1 MENRFSRLAI
11 EALFPRFCLSCKREG
26 QIFCLGCSE
35 HWIARPEPVAC
46 PFCHE
51 RGSNRTCV
59 NCKKTNFLDGLVSYL
74 PYGNPIVRGA
84 IGCWKY
90 DGDRS
95 VEETL
100 KQWLLQSKDR
110 LQPTFLEVSVNTP
123 GMKDFVVTYVPI
135 HKTRQ
140 RMRGFDQSEVLS
152 NWVGEMCMMP
162 VETLLIRSCKTKP
175 QAKQGHDVRRV
186 GLLDGI
192 FQIHPNIT
200 KLPSRVLLCDDVFT
214 SGATM
219 DAAAKCLKEVGV
231 EEVWGFVIAKGSH
244 EA

>member
-11 EALFPRFCLSCKREG
+11 EAMFPRFCLSCKREG

-35 HWIARPEPVAC
+35 HWMARSEPVAC

-51 RGSNRTCV
+51 RGSNRTCM

-95 VEETL
+95 VEAVL
-100 KQWLLQSKDR
+100 RQWLMQSQDR
-110 LQPTFLEVSVNTP
+110 LQI
-123 GMKDFVVTYVPI
+123 GMDEFVVTHVPI
-135 HKTRQ
+135 HASRK
-140 RMRGFDQSEVLS
+140 RMRGFDQAEVMS
-152 NWVGEMCMMP
+152 NWIGEMFAMP
-162 VETLLIRSCKTKP
+162 VEMLLIRSHKTKP
-175 QAKQGHDVRRV
+175 QAQQKHDIRRV
-186 GLLDGI
+186 GSLDHAFEI
-192 FQIHPNIT
+192 YPNMIE
-200 KLPSRVLLCDDVFT
+200 LPSRVLLCDDVFT
-214 SGATM
+214 SGSTM
-219 DAAAKCLKEVGV
+219 DAAARCLKKAGV
-231 EEVWGFVIAKGSH
+231 QEVWGFVIAKGSH